1 MLCDGVECDKSYSP
15 GRVYQISQ
23 HGSVVECVSFQAY
36 IGTQSL
42 FPVRQ
47 LRAPDISCKG
57 SFWTR

>member
-1 MLCDGVECDKSYSP
+1 MLWVECDKSYSP

-42 FPVRQ
+42 
-47 LRAPDISCKG
+47 AISCEAVE
-57 SFWTR
+57 STWYFL